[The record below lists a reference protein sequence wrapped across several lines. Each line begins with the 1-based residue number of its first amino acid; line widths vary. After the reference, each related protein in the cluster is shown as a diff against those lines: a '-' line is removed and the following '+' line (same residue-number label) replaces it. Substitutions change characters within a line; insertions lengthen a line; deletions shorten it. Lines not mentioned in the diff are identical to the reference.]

1 MSFLSASRSLISFTN
16 PTETQFDTMRTALLN
31 YFNAASMTEANLAP
45 GGLVYSTLSKAVDD
59 ASLKWTSSAALIKY
73 VSGSTTFQIENALGA
88 IVWRTKPSATELE
101 SLRLATTGVVTI
113 GTGGLLKANQGQGS
127 IAVDTQWL
135 LSYYRKPRLEYTDS
149 NIITSGENGPNASES
164 LLLLRDRLTTIK
176 DRTLSLAAT
185 ANGYDA
191 AHVGASVSGLKS
203 GLVRTANTWYYI
215 YGVLVQGGTD
225 NGGTYSVMVADTTSP
240 VQANV
245 DTLNTAYGSAKW
257 VYLGIIRNGY
267 NDGVSTNVVVPFV
280 YDGYGNLRFTTTTE
294 TGKGYGIRF
303 LSASSS
309 SNQTYTL
316 TFGTGATDLPVV
328 ATRGTFVGYRPD
340 CFTLD
345 YVSVASGEIQAQGTC
360 CESHDSDASSPP
372 TAAILLE
379 VPFINGYKIIL
390 RVGSGVKEN
399 KIYLSGLVDHY
410 V

>member
-1 MSFLSASRSLISFTN
+1 
-16 PTETQFDTMRTALLN
+16 
-31 YFNAASMTEANLAP
+31 
-45 GGLVYSTLSKAVDD
+45 
-59 ASLKWTSSAALIKY
+59 
-73 VSGSTTFQIENALGA
+73 
-88 IVWRTKPSATELE
+88 
-101 SLRLATTGVVTI
+101 
-113 GTGGLLKANQGQGS
+113 
-127 IAVDTQWL
+127 
-135 LSYYRKPRLEYTDS
+135 
-149 NIITSGENGPNASES
+149 
-164 LLLLRDRLTTIK
+164 
-176 DRTLSLAAT
+176 
-185 ANGYDA
+185 
-191 AHVGASVSGLKS
+191 
-203 GLVRTANTWYYI
+203 
-215 YGVLVQGGTD
+215 
-225 NGGTYSVMVADTTSP
+225 MVADTTSP